1 MPVQIDE
8 DNLKSGLLGVI
19 VALVEVIQ
27 DVLEREAIRRMESGR
42 LNENEIERLGQGL
55 MELDAA
61 LEHIKVE
68 NGIEKTVKSIRSDLD
83 KLVEET
89 IDVMANPERWE
100 QEKVNQN
107 VSGKQF

>member
-8 DNLKSGLLGVI
+8 DNLKSGLLGVV

-42 LNENEIERLGQGL
+42 LNANEIERLGQGL

-89 IDVMANPERWE
+89 IDVMANPERWK
-100 QEKVNQN
+100 QEKVNQD